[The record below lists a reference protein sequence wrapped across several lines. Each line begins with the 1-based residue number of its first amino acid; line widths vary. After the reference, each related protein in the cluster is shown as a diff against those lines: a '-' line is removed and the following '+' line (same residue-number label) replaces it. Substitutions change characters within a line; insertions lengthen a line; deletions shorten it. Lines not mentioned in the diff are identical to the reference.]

1 MPPFSAPSEL
11 IHSLTSDVGEHE
23 KATPMK
29 KHQIWLSLALFLAI
43 GAFTTSNAAVGNDK
57 ATARPAEHQ
66 LSTTQGSLIL
76 AGLAIA
82 KGDPQDKVMQQL
94 SRLYEL
100 QKLRSAQGEEDS
112 WLISEKEQPDN
123 YVGVVSFD
131 SGRVRRV
138 ARFRKWTQDDDSVEL
153 AQRFCDLLEKLT
165 HERGNQAHITAR
177 QNQSGGVSVRG
188 VEMVFGDKRISFNI
202 VSREDGDAK
211 QTEVHLD
218 EVIQ

>member
-1 MPPFSAPSEL
+1 MRRNTKNKHSALWIATAAILIIGPFAISTSA
-11 IHSLTSDVGEHE
+11 
-23 KATPMK
+23 A
-29 KHQIWLSLALFLAI
+29 
-43 GAFTTSNAAVGNDK
+43 GNDTTK
-57 ATARPAEHQ
+57 LQHSQPQ
-66 LSTTQGSLIL
+66 LSTIHGSLDL
-76 AGLAIA
+76 AGVRIT
-82 KGDPQDKVMQQL
+82 KGDLRVNVVQQL

-131 SGRVRRV
+131 SGKVRRV

-153 AQRFCDLLEKLT
+153 AQRLCDLLEKLT
-165 HERGNQAHITAR
+165 RERGTQASITAR
-177 QNQSGGVSVRG
+177 ENQSGGVSVRG
-188 VEMVFGDKRISFNI
+188 VEMVFGDKRVSFNI
-202 VSREDGDAK
+202 VSRGEGDTK